1 MNPGHGLHF
10 VIDRAQHLA
19 LPVIVLSVANMTLY
33 TRFMRTAMLDV
44 FGSDFIRTARAK
56 GLREVRVIG
65 RHVLRNALIPITTL
79 VAINFGALFGGAVI
93 TETIF
98 ALDGMGRYFI
108 NALNG
113 GDPYPIMAWLLVTS
127 TVVILFNLVADLLL
141 GLLDPRIRLG

>member
-1 MNPGHGLHF
+1 M
-10 VIDRAQHLA
+10 IDRAQHLA

-141 GLLDPRIRLG
+141 GLLDPRIRLD